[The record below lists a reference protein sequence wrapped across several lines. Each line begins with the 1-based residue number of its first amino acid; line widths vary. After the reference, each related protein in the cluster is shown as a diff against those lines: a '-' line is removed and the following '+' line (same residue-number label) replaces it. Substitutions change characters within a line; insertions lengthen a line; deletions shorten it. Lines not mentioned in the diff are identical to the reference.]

1 MKTITPFNNTPT
13 IVHVTELPLLE
24 KLSLGFGFNPGF
36 IGNPPKI
43 PTLRVNVKL
52 LTDTKNDGQIKI
64 ATYDSVYRI
73 EGEGLVLE
81 DHIYACC
88 EQAVYAM
95 KKFLQFDKIGRSI
108 PQELIQIAGKE
119 AFEDDLT
126 HLAKFLNATEGK
138 RNFPT
143 KE

>member
-1 MKTITPFNNTPT
+1 
-13 IVHVTELPLLE
+13 
-24 KLSLGFGFNPGF
+24 
-36 IGNPPKI
+36 
-43 PTLRVNVKL
+43 
-52 LTDTKNDGQIKI
+52 
-64 ATYDSVYRI
+64 
-73 EGEGLVLE
+73 
-81 DHIYACC
+81 
-88 EQAVYAM
+88 M
-95 KKFLQFDKIGRSI
+95 KKFLQFDKIGRPI